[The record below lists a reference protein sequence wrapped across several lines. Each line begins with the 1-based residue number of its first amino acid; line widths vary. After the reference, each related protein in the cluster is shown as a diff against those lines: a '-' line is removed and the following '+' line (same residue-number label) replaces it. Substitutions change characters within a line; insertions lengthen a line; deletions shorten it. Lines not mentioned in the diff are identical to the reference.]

1 MTMLSSL
8 DVLLLIQFFNFFF
21 FNAEKILQNL
31 SRKMY
36 RGALTQRLK
45 KMYLNV
51 GVVIQLMP
59 FQFIN
64 LGK

>member
-8 DVLLLIQFFNFFF
+8 DVLLLIHFFNFF